1 MLVKEQIRRLAYLSL
16 YALYSRFKLFIVP
29 VCIVPVVVFLLS
41 ATAQKQYMTH
51 ATILIEESSLL
62 NPFLDDLSFSF
73 ELSNRIDAL
82 RTLVISRKVLIS
94 VAKETKLISD
104 SASHED
110 IEVIH
115 QQLAGALSLSLVG
128 DELVRIHLKWH
139 EPGKMK
145 VILEKVVEKFI
156 ERLLAP
162 TKASLDTSEQFFF
175 KQLDTLRQELEFSE
189 NELAKFKVKYSDTLP
204 EVLNSNRQTLDRI
217 LSDKQNKFIE
227 LSGAK
232 AKLKNLT
239 NKMAQANPVLG
250 NLEQRIIAVSSELS
264 LLKTRYT
271 DKHSKVIAKSR
282 KLESLLNRQKVLLS
296 KGEELQ
302 QVDMQQLWQMANT
315 MPTSKNGD
323 SSVLVSQ
330 IVALEDAKNNVE
342 QLQQEF
348 TLLDSQVKELGQR
361 LLVTSDIEKQLSKLQ
376 RDYDVKQ
383 SLYKEML
390 GRYEMAKV
398 TGKLVKYEGPDK
410 VKTIERAYSPTQAIN
425 TSLVVSLILGIVLG
439 LFSGVASVFIAT
451 LCDSHLK
458 DISTI
463 EKLSSEPV
471 LAVLPIINKS
481 HAQVL
486 SHLSEHVQNRGN
498 KL

>member
-1 MLVKEQIRRLAYLSL
+1 MLVKEQIKRLAYLSL

-29 VCIVPVVVFLLS
+29 VCIVPVVVFVLS
-41 ATAQKQYMTH
+41 ATAQKQYVTH

-82 RTLVISRKVLIS
+82 RTLVISRKVLIA
-94 VAKETKLISD
+94 VAKETELIQPD
-104 SASHED
+104 ASNK
-110 IEVIH
+110 EVEKIH
-115 QQLAGALSLSLVG
+115 QQLANALSLSLVG

-139 EPGKMK
+139 EPAKMK
-145 VILEKVVEKFI
+145 LILEKVVEKFI

-162 TKASLDTSEQFFF
+162 TKASLDTSEQFFY
-175 KQLDTLRQELEFSE
+175 KQLDTLRQELEHSE
-189 NELAKFKVKYSDTLP
+189 DELAKFKVKYSDTLP
-204 EVLNSNRQTLDRI
+204 EVLNSNRQTLDRL

-232 AKLKNLT
+232 AKLSNLAS
-239 NKMAQANPVLG
+239 KMAQANPVLG
-250 NLEQRIIAVSSELS
+250 NLEEKIIRLRSQLS

-271 DKHSKVIAKSR
+271 DKHSKVIEKSR
-282 KLESLLNRQKVLLS
+282 QLDSLLNRQQVLLS
-296 KGEELQ
+296 EGKELQ
-302 QVDMQQLWQMANT
+302 KIDIDRLWQMANT
-315 MPTSKNGD
+315 MPISQSGE

-330 IVALEDAKNNVE
+330 IVALQDAKSMVE

-348 TLLDSQVKELGQR
+348 NMLDSQVKGLGKR

-383 SLYKEML
+383 ALYKEML

-410 VKTIERAYSPTQAIN
+410 VKTIERAYSPTQPIN
-425 TSLVVSLILGIVLG
+425 TSLALSLVLGVLLG
-439 LFSGVASVFIAT
+439 LFTGIASVFIAT

-458 DISTI
+458 DITTI
-463 EKLSSEPV
+463 EKLSAGPV
-471 LAVLPIINKS
+471 LTVLPIIHDP
-481 HAQVL
+481 HAPDLNHIVEDAQ
-486 SHLSEHVQNRGN
+486 HRGN
-498 KL
+498 SL

>member
-1 MLVKEQIRRLAYLSL
+1 MLVKEQIKRLTYLSL

-41 ATAQKQYMTH
+41 ATAQKQYVTH

-82 RTLVISRKVLIS
+82 RTLVISRKVLIA
-94 VAKETKLISD
+94 VAQETQLIADNASNKE
-104 SASHED
+104 
-110 IEVIH
+110 IEKIH
-115 QQLAGALSLSLVG
+115 QQLASALSLSLVG

-139 EPGKMK
+139 EPDKMK
-145 VILEKVVEKFI
+145 LILEKVVEKFI

-162 TKASLDTSEQFFF
+162 TKASLDTSEQFFY
-175 KQLDTLRQELEFSE
+175 KQLDTLREELEHSE
-189 NELAKFKVKYSDTLP
+189 DELAKFKVKYSDTLP
-204 EVLNSNRQTLDRI
+204 EVLNSNRQTLDRL

-232 AKLKNLT
+232 AKLNNLS

-250 NLEQRIIAVSSELS
+250 NLEEKIIRLGSELS

-271 DKHSKVIAKSR
+271 DKHSKVIEKSR
-282 KLESLLNRQKVLLS
+282 ELESLLNRQKVLLS
-296 KGEELQ
+296 RGDELQ
-302 QVDMQQLWQMANT
+302 KVDIERLWQMANT
-315 MPTSKNGD
+315 MPISQNGEN
-323 SSVLVSQ
+323 SVLVSQ
-330 IVALEDAKNNVE
+330 IVALEEAKNNVE

-348 TLLDSQVKELGQR
+348 NMLDGQVKGLGQR

-383 SLYKEML
+383 ALYKEML

-410 VKTIERAYSPTQAIN
+410 VKTIERAYSPTQPIN
-425 TSLVVSLILGIVLG
+425 TSLALSLVLGIVLG

-458 DISTI
+458 DIATI
-463 EKLSSEPV
+463 EKLSSGAV
-471 LAVLPIINKS
+471 LTVLPIIKES
-481 HAQVL
+481 SIL
-486 SHLSEHVQNRGN
+486 SAHRIAEHRQNRGN
-498 KL
+498 